1 LRSGVKVYINTVFEQ
16 VYSGEAK
23 EVVLPGNEGEL
34 SIMDFH
40 QPIVCRLAKGAIK
53 IIAHRSVKSI
63 PITDG
68 IAHMEGDMLKVMAEV
83 A

>member
-1 LRSGVKVYINTVFEQ
+1 MRVLINTVFEE
-16 VYSGEAK
+16 VYSGDAK
-23 EVVLPGNEGEL
+23 EVVLPGDEGEL

-40 QPIVCRLAKGAIK
+40 QPIVCRLTKGAVR

-68 IAHMEGDMLKVMAEV
+68 IAHMEGDTLRIMAEV
-83 A
+83 